1 MNVQVKYYKLLKN
14 AVQYPNKEIKR
25 LLAKGYSINK
35 ILRYYE
41 VNGFEKGWLE
51 ALKKYLNEEMPK

>member
-1 MNVQVKYYKLLKN
+1 MSVQVKYYKLLKT